1 MIFGSSWTVV
11 VVKHCEGIAKEPAME
26 VDQRDFYDVR
36 NLLLFQLLQPNAQR
50 PMAIRSINEKIV
62 NKAVMNKD
70 GWATLM
76 VC

>member
-26 VDQRDFYDVR
+26 VDQQDFYVR
-36 NLLLFQLLQPNAQR
+36 DLLLFRLLQTNAQR